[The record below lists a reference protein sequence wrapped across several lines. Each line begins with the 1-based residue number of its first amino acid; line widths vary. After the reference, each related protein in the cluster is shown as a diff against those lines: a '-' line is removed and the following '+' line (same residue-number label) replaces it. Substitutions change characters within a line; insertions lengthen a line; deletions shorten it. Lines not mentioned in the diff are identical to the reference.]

1 MPKQQGVDTA
11 ESTAA
16 VTAEPSSDRAE
27 SGEPDVENGA
37 PPEESTQERILR
49 VAAEVF
55 ARKGYHGTGVAE
67 LGDAAGLKRGAL
79 YYHIGS
85 KEDLLYNLSKRH
97 VEEALAR
104 GKRVV
109 ESDLHPIDKLRAL
122 AREHVQTIAARQDEV
137 TVVLRE
143 QHALSGTRARA
154 LSKLRHQHQDLF
166 AQVLQEG
173 VDAGVFR
180 SADSVTVLGVLGL
193 FNWTYVW
200 FDHAKGPLTPE
211 QVADKL
217 TDLVLYGQLVPPSR
231 KSNGKSESAT
241 R

>member
-1 MPKQQGVDTA
+1 VLSHCRVCCGLLVLLFFSSRRRHTRFSRDW
-11 ESTAA
+11 
-16 VTAEPSSDRAE
+16 SSDVC
-27 SGEPDVENGA
+27 S
-37 PPEESTQERILR
+37 
-49 VAAEVF
+49 
-55 ARKGYHGTGVAE
+55 
-67 LGDAAGLKRGAL
+67 
-79 YYHIGS
+79 
-85 KEDLLYNLSKRH
+85 
-97 VEEALAR
+97 
-104 GKRVV
+104 
-109 ESDLHPIDKLRAL
+109 SDL
-122 AREHVQTIAARQDEV
+122 
-137 TVVLRE
+137 VVLRE